1 MDRLTRKHFSF
12 DMPSE
17 GIDAQISTLCGR
29 VEALVP
35 GCRAGVCVASADH
48 TKLERSVFPNLP
60 PTFQRAIQDLPMG
73 PPYIGCCTA
82 AMDGKV
88 IITIHDVAKE
98 SRFSDFFIAT
108 CLSHGIKSLHSRPV
122 YGRSGESIGTFVMGY
137 GEPSEDQL
145 FDAPYLD
152 FAADAAGAILQR
164 ELDRT
169 SEPHHSEGQ

>member
-1 MDRLTRKHFSF
+1 MDHPPTREYFVS

-17 GIDAQISTLCGR
+17 RLDLQIATLCRR
-29 VEALVP
+29 VEALIP
-35 GCRAGVCVASADH
+35 GCRAGVCIASADH

-60 PTFQRAIQDLPMG
+60 PTFQHAIKELPMG

-82 AMDGKV
+82 AMDGQE
-88 IITIHDVAKE
+88 IITIHDVEKE

-108 CLSHGIKSLHSRPV
+108 CLSHGIRSLRSRPV
-122 YGRSGESIGTFVMGY
+122 YGRADEPIGTFVFGY
-137 GEPSEDQL
+137 GEPSGDQR

-152 FAADAAGAILQR
+152 FAADAVGAILQR

-169 SEPHHSEGQ
+169 RR